1 MKTLLSVGML
11 IAAMAASVA
20 VSAAPT
26 NPHQA
31 HDQKMRACRA
41 EAKAQN
47 LGGAE
52 AEAYIAACMK
62 R

>member
-1 MKTLLSVGML
+1 MKTLLSVSVL
-11 IAAMAASVA
+11 VAAIAAAAA

-47 LGGAE
+47 LGGAD
-52 AEAYIAACMK
+52 ADAYIAACMK